1 MNYEEAKAQGFR
13 YVTRNPLGGECVH
26 KTKPK
31 RVGGYWESP
40 GWRYIQGG
48 TACPEKNVIMS
59 INIAIDRQKQQLK
72 GPVVA
77 EIERKKTKR
86 ATSKS
91 DCAKAKEKDRQK
103 KAATREAEKQAKAAA
118 REAEK
123 RARAEEREAQK
134 QARAAAR
141 EAEKLAKA
149 EARAKKREEK
159 KAARKRT
166 GRRMCKT
173 CGLEFDAAHG
183 GFSYCSDICRTI
195 GKRRNNAKW
204 KEKQPKVL
212 GGLATCKHCGQQFR
226 RSRHYIAY
234 CSDACRDADIA
245 AKHQTYTKTC
255 KACGN
260 PFTTKDRRRQYCSV
274 NCQSA
279 AYPQQMSPAVRI
291 CKECGKEFK
300 PSHGRKYCSAQCCHD
315 GNLRA
320 ARERRAKE
328 KQMMAQAEAEARQ
341 PLPIFNRCKECR
353 RIFQAGSRHQVYC
366 SSRCREEYLSR

>member
-1 MNYEEAKAQGFR
+1 MNYEEAKEQGFR

-48 TACPEKNVIMS
+48 TACLEKNVIMS
-59 INIAIDRQKQQLK
+59 INIAIERQNQQIKADR
-72 GPVVA
+72 A
-77 EIERKKTKR
+77 M
-86 ATSKS
+86 
-91 DCAKAKEKDRQK
+91 AKEKERQRKADRAMAKEKERQR
-103 KAATREAEKQAKAAA
+103 KAAAREAEKQAKAAA

-123 RARAEEREAQK
+123 Q
-134 QARAAAR
+134 
-141 EAEKLAKA
+141 AKA
-149 EARAKKREEK
+149 AARAKKQEEK

-204 KEKQPKVL
+204 KEKQPKAL

-234 CSDACRDADIA
+234 CSDACRDADLA

-260 PFTTKDRRRQYCSV
+260 QFTTKDRRRQYCSV

-279 AYPQQMSPAVRI
+279 AYPQQTSPAVRV
-291 CKECGKEFK
+291 CKACGKEFK

-315 GNLRA
+315 GNIRA
-320 ARERRAKE
+320 ARERRARE
-328 KQMMAQAEAEARQ
+328 KQLMAKAKEGARQ
-341 PLPIFNRCKECR
+341 AIPVFNRCKECR

-366 SSRCREEYLSR
+366 SSKCREEYLSR

>member
-1 MNYEEAKAQGFR
+1 MNYEEAKEQGFR

-48 TACPEKNVIMS
+48 TACLEKNVIMS
-59 INIAIDRQKQQLK
+59 INIAIERQNQQIKADR
-72 GPVVA
+72 A
-77 EIERKKTKR
+77 M
-86 ATSKS
+86 
-91 DCAKAKEKDRQK
+91 AKEKERQR
-103 KAATREAEKQAKAAA
+103 KAAAREAEKQAKAAA

-123 RARAEEREAQK
+123 Q
-134 QARAAAR
+134 
-141 EAEKLAKA
+141 AKA
-149 EARAKKREEK
+149 AARAKKQEEK

-204 KEKQPKVL
+204 KEKQPKAL

-234 CSDACRDADIA
+234 CSDACRDADLA

-260 PFTTKDRRRQYCSV
+260 QFTTKDRRRQYCSV

-279 AYPQQMSPAVRI
+279 AYPQQTSPAVRV
-291 CKECGKEFK
+291 CKACGKEFK

-315 GNLRA
+315 GNIRA
-320 ARERRAKE
+320 ARERRARE
-328 KQMMAQAEAEARQ
+328 KQLMAKAKEGARQ
-341 PLPIFNRCKECR
+341 AIPVFNRCKECR

-366 SSRCREEYLSR
+366 SSKCREEYLSR